1 MSFTVEQKSQL
12 AKLMATENLTIQ
24 HQKVPTAFFDVKNRV
39 LVLPIWQN
47 MTGPLYDLLAGHEVG
62 HAQYT
67 PADGWHDAVVDKSK
81 GKNYKSFLNVVED
94 ARIEK
99 KIKRKYPGLNH
110 SFSLGYRYLFDNDFF
125 GIRNKDINKLPFIDR
140 LNLYTKSQYT
150 MDVQFSSNEQLLVK
164 KVMAVETWNDVLRV
178 TDEIYSYSKDEQSEM
193 QEMDNHDFGNESD
206 EYDDSDSEYGEGD
219 SDEYGEEDEEDGL
232 DGSGDSSDDSDEES
246 DEDGEDSGTGEEESE
261 TESKS
266 EEESESGSDDSDE
279 EEMEKSSKVGET
291 QGEESGSGDFE
302 PSCETDETFRQKEM
316 SLLDAQS
323 KEYVYLNI
331 PKPNLNKIVVPHQK
345 VHDTFNSHYASL
357 FQNPST
363 SVGIMQAVSD
373 FKKKNE
379 KYISLL
385 AKEFEMRKAAKVYS
399 KGRIADTGE
408 IDIGKLPTFRFDDN
422 IFRKM
427 MIVPKGKNHGLIL
440 LLDCSGSMH
449 SNMAGSIEQILVL
462 SMFCRK
468 VNIPF
473 EVYGFN
479 SCETGV
485 HQMDMYKFQQ
495 GSVLLDKV
503 QLRQYLTSTMSTAEF
518 NIALRNLIVMKEYY
532 SNGGARSRYWSF
544 VPPPQESL
552 TSTPLVQ
559 AVVAC
564 GYLMKDFRKR
574 FNLDLTNLIIVHDG
588 DADPQHLYVKNYQDL
603 LDRKHTG
610 TSHIDSYS
618 KNVILVDREHKLEIK
633 FKHKDDRMYTNLDA
647 YLEWFSKVT
656 QSNVFGFFVLPG
668 SSSWAVKGAIQEKYH
683 FEDGIRFDEKY
694 VWNNPSRDDV
704 RKNLVRKLRE
714 NKFLVSKNAG
724 YKEFYFIVGGKDLIV
739 DDDELE
745 ISGKVT
751 SSKLKNAFIEMN
763 RKKQV
768 NRVLVSRF
776 IQGMAA

>member
-1 MSFTVEQKSQL
+1 MTFTVEQKSQL

-67 PADGWHDAVVDKSK
+67 PADGWHDAVIDKSK
-81 GKNYKSFLNVVED
+81 GKHYRSFLNVVED

-125 GIRNKDINKLPFIDR
+125 GVKNKDINKLPFIDR

-164 KVMAVETWNDVLRV
+164 KVMAIETWEDVLRV
-178 TDEIYSYSKDEQSEM
+178 TDEIFAYSKDEQSEM
-193 QEMDNHDFGNESD
+193 QEFDSHEFGNQSG
-206 EYDDSDSEYGEGD
+206 EYGEGD
-219 SDEYGEEDEEDGL
+219 PDEYQEEYIDDDDLESL
-232 DGSGDSSDDSDEES
+232 DGSSDSSDDSDEES
-246 DEDGEDSGTGEEESE
+246 DEEGEGESE
-261 TESKS
+261 S
-266 EEESESGSDDSDE
+266 EEKSESGSDDE
-279 EEMEKSSKVGET
+279 ESEKDSKVGET

-316 SLLDAQS
+316 SLLDAKS

-345 VHDTFNSHYASL
+345 VHDTFSSHYASL

-363 SVGIMQAVSD
+363 SVGIMQAVSE

-479 SCETGV
+479 SNETGIL
-485 HQMDMYKFQQ
+485 QTDMYQYKQ

-503 QLRQYLTSTMSTAEF
+503 QLRQYLTSTMSGAEF
-518 NIALRNLIVMKEYY
+518 NIAVRNLIVMKEYY
-532 SNGGARSRYWSF
+532 AKGGSRSRYWTF
-544 VPPPQESL
+544 VPPKEESL
-552 TSTPLVQ
+552 TSTPLIQGVI
-559 AVVAC
+559 AC

-588 DADPQHLYVKNYQDL
+588 DADPQLSYIYKYEDFLSRSHY
-603 LDRKHTG
+603 G
-610 TSHIDSYS
+610 TSVIDTYS
-618 KNVILVDREHKLEIK
+618 KNVILVDREHNIEIK
-633 FKHKDDRMYTNLDA
+633 FKHKNDRIYSNLDS

-668 SSSWAVKGAIQEKYH
+668 GNSWVVKGAIQEKYH
-683 FEDGIRFDEKY
+683 FDDGLRFEEKY
-694 VWNNPSRDDV
+694 SWNDAARHDV
-704 RKNLVRKLRE
+704 RKGLMKKLRE
-714 NKFLVSKNAG
+714 NKFLVSNNTG

-739 DDDELE
+739 DEDELE

-751 SSKLKNAFIEMN
+751 SSKLKNAFLEMN